1 MYSPIIAYSAFP
13 GKTRR
18 EAGSDR
24 NAEGDLPVTA
34 DPQPRLPIDRA
45 AAPIRGGGTCY
56 ISSVTTRRVAA
67 FGLAL
72 LLWVPRAASAA
83 SLSGADE
90 LLESRKMFL
99 AARSAVADGQFQEA
113 LGLYRKVIAKLPSD
127 PVVHLEYAQLLR
139 DLNVVDEATA
149 EARKAV
155 ELDPNL
161 AEARRLLGALELS
174 AAEKDPSR
182 LPDAIE
188 QLNAARRLAPGDVAT
203 AVGLARALL
212 AADRPAEAAVVLDD
226 LPEVAG
232 QPGIQRLTAD
242 AKAKSGHWKEAEALY
257 KGLHELD
264 PADREISA
272 ALIDL
277 YEDQDKMDDAL
288 ALLEELQKRDPSNAA
303 VGERIVLDLARAG
316 RFAESE
322 KRARDLVAQRPEN
335 AAAKRL
341 LATVLFEQSQSAEGE
356 KILRALA
363 DADPDDPSARRALA
377 SEFVRE
383 RRFDAAKPIYDD
395 LIKRAG
401 NDPAKADSKQ
411 AATVELGFIDY
422 LQRDYDGARK
432 ILAPV
437 ALNGKQVNSR
447 AARILLAADRDSEN
461 WTDGLQSARA
471 YAAAEP
477 NEAEWT
483 AAAAEFLWHSDR
495 KAAEA
500 KLDEMGKSDDIDR
513 LNAAGDAYA
522 RLKDYEA
529 AARISREASREYP
542 ENTEALFRLG
552 SSLERSGNAAEAE
565 EVFLKILAMRP
576 NDAPTLN
583 YLGYMWADKGVQLE
597 KAKEF
602 LEKAVRREPRN
613 AAYLDSLGWAYFRLG
628 KMDSAERNLREA
640 YRREPTD
647 PTIEE
652 HMGDLDAKLG
662 NLESAVRHWE
672 KALQL
677 KHEEPERVRE
687 KLRRAGSPVTQR

>member
-1 MYSPIIAYSAFP
+1 VV
-13 GKTRR
+13 TRR
-18 EAGSDR
+18 
-24 NAEGDLPVTA
+24 P
-34 DPQPRLPIDRA
+34 
-45 AAPIRGGGTCY
+45 
-56 ISSVTTRRVAA
+56 VAA
-67 FGLAL
+67 LGFAL
-72 LLWVPRAASAA
+72 LLWAPRGVLAASPT
-83 SLSGADE
+83 GADE

-139 DLNVVDEATA
+139 DLNVVDEATS

-155 ELDPNL
+155 ALDPNL

-174 AAEKDPSR
+174 AAEKDPTR
-182 LPDAIE
+182 LPAAIE

-212 AADRPAEAAVVLDD
+212 AADRPAEAAAVLDD
-226 LPEVAG
+226 LPELAG

-242 AKAKSGHWKEAEALY
+242 AKAKSGRWKEAEALY
-257 KGLHELD
+257 KSLHEQD

-272 ALIDL
+272 ALVDL

-288 ALLEELQKRDPSNAA
+288 ALLEELRKRDPSNTA
-303 VGERIVLDLARAG
+303 VDERIVLDLARAG

-322 KRARDLVAQRPEN
+322 KKARDLVAKRPEN

-363 DADPDDPSARRALA
+363 DADPDDPTSRRALA

-383 RRFDAAKPIYDD
+383 RRFDEGKAIYDD

-401 NDPAKADSKQ
+401 DNPVKAESKQ
-411 AATVELGFIDY
+411 AATVELGFIAY
-422 LQRDYDGARK
+422 LQRDYAGAKR
-432 ILAPV
+432 ILGPV
-437 ALNGKQVNSR
+437 ALNGKQVNAR
-447 AARILLAADRDSEN
+447 AARILLAADRDAED
-461 WTDGLQSARA
+461 WADGLQRA
-471 YAAAEP
+471 QALAAADP
-477 NEAEWT
+477 NEPEW
-483 AAAAEFLWHSDR
+483 AATAAEFQAHTDK
-495 KAAEA
+495 KAAYA
-500 KLDEMGKSDDIDR
+500 KIEELGASDDIEKM
-513 LNAAGDAYA
+513 NAAADAYA

-529 AARISREASREYP
+529 AARIAREASKKYP

-552 SSLERSGNAAEAE
+552 SSLERAGHAEEAEA
-565 EVFLKILAMRP
+565 VFLQILAMRP

-597 KAKEF
+597 KAKDF

-628 KMDSAERNLREA
+628 RMDSAERNLREA
-640 YRREPTD
+640 YRREPSD

-662 NLESAVRHWE
+662 NVESAVRHWE

-677 KHEEPERVRE
+677 KHEEPDRVRE

>member
-1 MYSPIIAYSAFP
+1 LLASVLGISALWAP
-13 GKTRR
+13 GV
-18 EAGSDR
+18 GF
-24 NAEGDLPVTA
+24 
-34 DPQPRLPIDRA
+34 A
-45 AAPIRGGGTCY
+45 ATPG
-56 ISSVTTRRVAA
+56 
-67 FGLAL
+67 
-72 LLWVPRAASAA
+72 
-83 SLSGADE
+83 GADE

-99 AARSAVADGQFQEA
+99 AARAAVADGQFQEA
-113 LGLYRKVIAKLPSD
+113 LGLYRKVLSRLPSD

-155 ELDPNL
+155 ELAPDL

-182 LPDAIE
+182 LPAAIE

-212 AADRPAEAAVVLDD
+212 AADRSAEAAQVLDG

-232 QPGIQRLTAD
+232 QPGIQRLTAE
-242 AKAKSGHWKEAEALY
+242 AKAKSGRWKDAEALY
-257 KGLHELD
+257 RSLHEID

-272 ALIDL
+272 ALVDL

-288 ALLEELQKRDPSNAA
+288 ALLGELQKRDPSNNA
-303 VGERIVLDLARAG
+303 VTERIVLDLARAG

-322 KRARDLVAQRPEN
+322 KKARELVTQRPEN

-356 KILRALA
+356 KLLRALIE
-363 DADPDDPSARRALA
+363 ADPDDPSPRRVLA
-377 SEFVRE
+377 SEFARE
-383 RRFDAAKPIYDD
+383 RRFDEAKAIYDE
-395 LIKRAG
+395 LIRRAG
-401 NDPAKADSKQ
+401 DDPHKAESKQ
-411 AATVELGFIDY
+411 AATVELGFIAY
-422 LQRDYDGARK
+422 LQRDYASARR
-432 ILAPV
+432 ILGPV
-437 ALNGKQVNSR
+437 ALDAAGKQVNSR
-447 AARILLAADRDSEN
+447 AARILLAADRDSED
-461 WTDGLQSARA
+461 WADGAQRAKA
-471 YAAAEP
+471 YAAADP
-477 NEAEWT
+477 NEAEW
-483 AAAAEFLWHSDR
+483 AATAAEFQAHSAD
-495 KAAEA
+495 KAEKKTASA
-500 KLDEMGKSDDIDR
+500 KLDELGASDDIDKM
-513 LNAAGDAYA
+513 NAAADAYA

-529 AARISREASREYP
+529 AATIAREASRRYP

-552 SSLERSGNAAEAE
+552 SSLERSGDFEGGE
-565 EVFLKILAMRP
+565 KVFLQILEMRP

-583 YLGYMWADKGVQLE
+583 YLGYMWADKGVQLDR
-597 KAKEF
+597 ARDF
-602 LEKAVRREPRN
+602 LERAVRREPRN

-662 NLESAVRHWE
+662 NAESAVRHWE

>member
-1 MYSPIIAYSAFP
+1 VLASVLGISALWAP
-13 GKTRR
+13 GV
-18 EAGSDR
+18 GF
-24 NAEGDLPVTA
+24 
-34 DPQPRLPIDRA
+34 A
-45 AAPIRGGGTCY
+45 ATPG
-56 ISSVTTRRVAA
+56 
-67 FGLAL
+67 
-72 LLWVPRAASAA
+72 
-83 SLSGADE
+83 GADE

-99 AARSAVADGQFQEA
+99 AARAAVADGQFQEA
-113 LGLYRKVIAKLPSD
+113 LGLYRKVLSRLPSD

-155 ELDPNL
+155 ELAPDL

-182 LPDAIE
+182 LPAAIE

-212 AADRPAEAAVVLDD
+212 AADRSAEAAQVLDG

-232 QPGIQRLTAD
+232 QPGIQRLTAE
-242 AKAKSGHWKEAEALY
+242 AKAKSGRWKDAEALY
-257 KGLHELD
+257 RSLHELD

-272 ALIDL
+272 ALVDL

-288 ALLEELQKRDPSNAA
+288 ALLGELQKRDPSNNA
-303 VGERIVLDLARAG
+303 VTERIVLDLARAG

-322 KRARDLVAQRPEN
+322 KKARELVTLRPEN

-356 KILRALA
+356 KLLRALIE
-363 DADPDDPSARRALA
+363 ADPDDPSPRRVLA
-377 SEFVRE
+377 SEFARE
-383 RRFDAAKPIYDD
+383 RRFDEAKAIYDE
-395 LIKRAG
+395 LIRRAG
-401 NDPAKADSKQ
+401 DDPHKAESKQ
-411 AATVELGFIDY
+411 AATVELGFIAY
-422 LQRDYDGARK
+422 LQRDYASARR
-432 ILAPV
+432 ILGPV
-437 ALNGKQVNSR
+437 ALDAAGKQVNSR
-447 AARILLAADRDSEN
+447 AARILLAADRDSED
-461 WTDGLQSARA
+461 WADGAQRAKA
-471 YAAAEP
+471 YAAADP
-477 NEAEWT
+477 NEAEW
-483 AAAAEFLWHSDR
+483 AATAAEFQAHSAD
-495 KAAEA
+495 KAEKKTASA
-500 KLDEMGKSDDIDR
+500 KLDELGASDDIDKM
-513 LNAAGDAYA
+513 NAAADAYA

-529 AARISREASREYP
+529 AATIAREASRRYP

-552 SSLERSGNAAEAE
+552 SSLERSGDFEGGE
-565 EVFLKILAMRP
+565 KVFLQILEMRP

-583 YLGYMWADKGVQLE
+583 YLGYMWADKGVQLDR
-597 KAKEF
+597 ARDF
-602 LEKAVRREPRN
+602 LERAVRREPRN

-662 NLESAVRHWE
+662 NAESAVRHWE

>member
-1 MYSPIIAYSAFP
+1 MFALGVCALWTP
-13 GKTRR
+13 GT
-18 EAGSDR
+18 G
-24 NAEGDLPVTA
+24 
-34 DPQPRLPIDRA
+34 
-45 AAPIRGGGTCY
+45 
-56 ISSVTTRRVAA
+56 
-67 FGLAL
+67 
-72 LLWVPRAASAA
+72 SAA
-83 SLSGADE
+83 TPTGADE

-99 AARSAVADGQFQEA
+99 AARAAVADGQFQEA
-113 LGLYRKVIAKLPSD
+113 LGLYRKVLAKLPDD

-139 DLNVVDEATA
+139 DLNVIDEATA

-155 ELDPNL
+155 ALDPDL

-182 LPDAIE
+182 LPAAIE

-212 AADRPAEAAVVLDD
+212 AADRAAEAAQVLDG

-232 QPGIQRLTAD
+232 QPGIQRLTAE
-242 AKAKSGHWKEAEALY
+242 AKAKSGRWKEAEALY
-257 KGLHELD
+257 RSLHELD

-272 ALIDL
+272 ALVDL
-277 YEDQDKMDDAL
+277 YEDQDKMDEAL
-288 ALLEELQKRDPSNAA
+288 ALLDELQKRDPSNNA
-303 VGERIVLDLARAG
+303 VTERIVLDLARAG

-322 KRARDLVAQRPEN
+322 KRARELLAKRPED

-356 KILRALA
+356 KILRALIE
-363 DADPDDPSARRALA
+363 ADPDDPSPRRVLA
-377 SEFVRE
+377 SEFARE
-383 RRFDAAKPIYDD
+383 RRFDEAKAIYED
-395 LIKRAG
+395 LIRRAG
-401 NDPAKADSKQ
+401 DDPHKAESKQ
-411 AATVELGFIDY
+411 AATVELGFIAY
-422 LQRDYDGARK
+422 LQRDYASARR
-432 ILAPV
+432 ILGPA
-437 ALNGKQVNSR
+437 ALAGKPVNSR
-447 AARILLAADRDSEN
+447 AARILLAADRDAEE
-461 WTDGLQSARA
+461 WADGLQRARA
-471 YAAAEP
+471 YAAADP
-477 NEAEWT
+477 NEPEW
-483 AAAAEFLWHSDR
+483 AATAAEFQEHSADPAEK
-495 KAAEA
+495 KAAHA
-500 KLDEMGKSDDIDR
+500 KLEELGASDDIDR
-513 LNAAGDAYA
+513 MNAAADAYA

-529 AARISREASREYP
+529 AARIAREASRKYP
-542 ENTEALFRLG
+542 ENTEALFRLA
-552 SSLERSGNAAEAE
+552 SSLERAGNPAESE
-565 EVFLKILAMRP
+565 KVFLQILEMRP

-583 YLGYMWADKGVQLE
+583 YLGYMWADKGVQLDR
-597 KAKEF
+597 ARDF
-602 LEKAVRREPRN
+602 LERAVRREPRN

-662 NLESAVRHWE
+662 NVESAVRHWE